1 MSYWVRVLRR
11 AAKEAA
17 KDAKIDTWANAV
29 IAVLAQTLISAAIWI
44 ALGRAMPDVTLLT
57 RFFATAAPFLI
68 FPVAFFVRLI
78 VVPSDMAKED
88 AAQIETLENC
98 LTSSE
103 RRKAVKDILGRYLE
117 EGNEILRDPNTKQGL
132 AMKESA
138 ERWATKTRSFIAA
151 AFGSGA
157 AMLFLSDAGYT
168 FFSPFYSPRV

>member
-1 MSYWVRVLRR
+1 MN
-11 AAKEAA
+11 
-17 KDAKIDTWANAV
+17 TWANAV

-78 VVPSDMAKED
+78 VVHLIWPKKMLLG
-88 AAQIETLENC
+88 IETLENC

-117 EGNEILRDPNTKQGL
+117 EGNEILRDPNTKSRALPWG
-132 AMKESA
+132 EFG
-138 ERWATKTRSFIAA
+138 KTMGDKDTLLYCRSF
-151 AFGSGA
+151 
-157 AMLFLSDAGYT
+157 
-168 FFSPFYSPRV
+168 RVQVRRCYF